1 MYVVK
6 LDYVKTC
13 NYKNADLSL
22 YEIISLKP
30 AENLFWNYW
39 TLLENFF
46 DSCGSNLIGKIYFIN
61 KNFIKSVS
69 LVAFLKLKKSLLKLK
84 SFISLRSNWN

>member
-6 LDYVKTC
+6 LGYVKTC

-30 AENLFWNYW
+30 AENLF
-39 TLLENFF
+39 
-46 DSCGSNLIGKIYFIN
+46 
-61 KNFIKSVS
+61 
-69 LVAFLKLKKSLLKLK
+69 
-84 SFISLRSNWN
+84 